1 MNIQNWKYKDKS
13 QGGQS
18 YYYATWQGYNIEVYD
33 INGGMEIGI
42 YSKYGTLK
50 KPPFRLE
57 IPISEFVNRYESI
70 MICIQDL
77 LDSIT

>member
-1 MNIQNWKYKDKS
+1 MINWKYKDKS

-33 INGGMEIGI
+33 INGGMEIAI
-42 YSKYGTLK
+42 YSKYGNII

-57 IPISEFVNRYESI
+57 IPISEFVNRYDAI
-70 MICIQDL
+70 MICVQDL